1 MKKIDNLELGTL
13 KVFTGTLLL
22 IVSCIVTILI
32 EVYLIK
38 MEVDVLVI
46 MVLCCSFLVLF
57 SYISYSIF
65 ESSFRSLFI
74 GGKK

>member
-46 MVLCCSFLVLF
+46 MILCCSFLFLF
-57 SYISYSIF
+57 LIISYNLIKSGF
-65 ESSFRSLFI
+65 SNLFI